1 MVMLAEAGVSPPMA
15 DNENDSPAQRMAEE
29 LVARDGDKALGIVC
43 EQWRRAEKLGDSTAA
58 DAWRRI
64 ARAIMLIELER
75 LRRMLDETSGVTGS
89 EKVVRRAVTTTKDVE
104 WRRRGEPMSTSR
116 TVPRI
121 TICGIPE
128 LGEHSAAGVTHVLS
142 ILDPNSP
149 DPLEFAAFA
158 PHRRLILRF
167 HDVIEPQPDQIAP
180 TREDVERLLVFGRE
194 VSETPEANLL
204 IHCRAG
210 VSRSTAAAALILMQ
224 ANPEWP
230 ASMALDAVA
239 AIRPRAWP
247 NLLILE
253 FGDALLGRNGEI
265 AAAAGAI
272 YRRVLA
278 RNPEFRYQMIAAGRG
293 REVIAAYRKAD

>member
-1 MVMLAEAGVSPPMA
+1 
-15 DNENDSPAQRMAEE
+15 
-29 LVARDGDKALGIVC
+29 
-43 EQWRRAEKLGDSTAA
+43 
-58 DAWRRI
+58 
-64 ARAIMLIELER
+64 
-75 LRRMLDETSGVTGS
+75 
-89 EKVVRRAVTTTKDVE
+89 
-104 WRRRGEPMSTSR
+104 
-116 TVPRI
+116 
-121 TICGIPE
+121 
-128 LGEHSAAGVTHVLS
+128 
-142 ILDPNSP
+142 NSP
-149 DPLEFAAFA
+149 DPPEFAAFA

-194 VSETPEANLL
+194 VSETTEAHLL
-204 IHCRAG
+204 VHCHAG

-230 ASMALDAVA
+230 ASAALDAVA

-253 FGDALLGRNGEI
+253 IGDALLGRNGEI

-278 RNPEFRYQMIAAGRG
+278 RDPEFGDQMIDAGRD
-293 REVIAAYRKAD
+293 REVSAAYRETGWPRAGRCRYAWWSPNGQSMRVWAMRKDVVVDVSAADRLGLVAFLLRKQDAK